1 MKLNYYVFAYY
12 CFCTTEAIYLL
23 FITLFPKE
31 FDVKCKY
38 NLQLVKKKN
47 KMSAPGA
54 FASSRKCKC
63 YASLTSKGPLEPY
76 TIERRAITTTDVAIK
91 IKYAGIC
98 HSDIHQVMEEW
109 GTAIFPMV
117 PGHEICGVVE
127 AVGSEVKGFKVGDIV
142 GVGCLIDSCRTCSF
156 CKAGE
161 EQYCKGES
169 IGTYNDRAKFPH
181 MAEYNADGGAVTY
194 GGYSQEIVI
203 DENFVLHVPANL
215 DLAAATPLLCAG
227 ITTYSPLKYFG
238 LKPNHKLA
246 VFGLGGLGHM
256 AVKFGIAF
264 GAHVTVVSRGK
275 GKMDSSLNDLKA
287 NAYLDSTDEAAM
299 KAAMGS
305 FDFILDTIAAD
316 HDVGFQMKMLS
327 TNGKCV
333 MVGVPEKPF
342 TLHSGALVGGRK
354 TISGS
359 LIGGIEETQEMLEF
373 CGRHNIVCDIETI
386 KGSEINVAYERALKS
401 DVKYRFVIDVA
412 TF

>member
-1 MKLNYYVFAYY
+1 
-12 CFCTTEAIYLL
+12 
-23 FITLFPKE
+23 
-31 FDVKCKY
+31 
-38 NLQLVKKKN
+38 
-47 KMSAPGA
+47 MSAPGA

-63 YASLTSKGPLEPY
+63 FASLTPSGPLEPF
-76 TIERRAITTTDVAIK
+76 TIERRAVTTTDVAIK

-98 HSDIHQVMEEW
+98 HSDIHQVNEEW
-109 GTAIFPMV
+109 GKAIFPMV

-127 AVGSEVKGFKVGDIV
+127 AVGSKVKGFKVGDIV
-142 GVGCLIDSCRTCSF
+142 GVGCIIDSCRKCAF

-161 EQYCKGES
+161 EQFCKGGM
-169 IGTYNDRAKFPH
+169 IGTYNTKAKYPH
-181 MAEYNADGGAVTY
+181 MAEYNDEGGAPTY
-194 GGYSQEIVI
+194 GGYAEAIVV
-203 DENFVLHVPANL
+203 DENYVLHVPANL
-215 DLAAATPLLCAG
+215 DLAASAPLLCAG
-227 ITTYSPLKYFG
+227 ITTYSPLKHFG

-256 AVKFGIAF
+256 GVKFGLAF

-275 GKMDSSLNDLKA
+275 GKKDSSLNDLKV
-287 NAYLDSTDEAAM
+287 NAYVDSTDEAAM
-299 KAAMGS
+299 AAAVGT

-316 HDVGFQMKMLS
+316 HDVGAQLNMLA

-333 MVGVPEKPF
+333 MVGVPEQPF
-342 TLHSGALVGGRK
+342 MLHSSSVVSGRK

-373 CGRHNIVCDIETI
+373 CGRHNIVSDIEMV
-386 KGSEINVAYERALKS
+386 KGSEINVAYERAIKS